1 MVLSLRRRQKGYS
14 TGGMYKMSETGNLGK
29 KKRSLI
35 SSIMLLCGAVA
46 AVAAIGI
53 GGNSIFS
60 IQSMSKSSYLTY
72 EEAVDEGYKA
82 EIKSQVQS
90 AVAVIQ
96 SEYDKFQAGEKT
108 EEEAQRDAKNCVRA
122 MRYRD
127 DQSGYFWID
136 GLDYVLVMHAVLT
149 EQEGDNRKDL
159 QDQNGVMITQSV
171 VNVCRSADKGGYNEF
186 YFTKSDGVT
195 VAPKI
200 AYSELFEPWG
210 WCVCTGN
217 YVDDMNAAKDIV
229 RQQLDSD
236 YISVVIRSNVVFI
249 LAILIALAGAFV
261 VGKRIVAPLKRIQ
274 EFAQKLSEG
283 NLTTSVNVRTRNE
296 IGQTADALH
305 VAQENM
311 RSLLQGITEVSNSVG
326 NALGNF
332 DVAFNNMK
340 ESISQVS
347 IAVESIA
354 QNVTKQASSTDEA
367 NGNAVT
373 MADQINH
380 TGAEVTSLNQ
390 NADEMN
396 RISEQSMATLK
407 QLIEISSKTR
417 QRISAMA
424 EQTASTNK
432 SVEQIHVAAN
442 LINEISDQTSLLALN
457 ASIEAARAG
466 EAGKG
471 FSVVADEIAKLAS
484 QSTNSV
490 EEIGKTVVELQSNA
504 EKSVIVMKEI
514 NEAVELQVN
523 SLTETQHIM
532 EKLNQELENCF
543 ASVNSID
550 AMTQEIDSQR
560 ANVTGTLS
568 VLNDLAQ
575 DNASVAEETSAMSA
589 ELARMVDDSSRI
601 VEDLEGKVETL
612 IKDVREFTL

>member
-1 MVLSLRRRQKGYS
+1 
-14 TGGMYKMSETGNLGK
+14 MSETGNLGK
-29 KKRSLI
+29 KKKSLI

-90 AVAVIQ
+90 AIAVIQ

-159 QDQNGVMITQSV
+159 QDQNGIMITQSV

-229 RQQLDSD
+229 RQELDRD

-283 NLTTSVNVRTRNE
+283 NLTTSVDVRTRNE

-311 RSLLQGITEVSNSVG
+311 RSLLQGITEVSNGVG
-326 NALGNF
+326 KALGNF
-332 DVAFNNMK
+332 DTSFNNMK

-347 IAVESIA
+347 TAVESIA

-367 NGNAVT
+367 NGNVVM

-532 EKLNQELENCF
+532 EKLNQELTNCF

-575 DNASVAEETSAMSA
+575 DNASVAEETSAMST
-589 ELARMVDDSSRI
+589 ELAGMVDDSSRL

-612 IKDVREFTL
+612 IKDVNEFTL

>member
-1 MVLSLRRRQKGYS
+1 MVLSLRRGQKGYS

-90 AVAVIQ
+90 AIAVIQ
-96 SEYDKFQAGEKT
+96 SEYDKFQAGEKN
-108 EEEAQRDAKNCVRA
+108 EEEAQEDAKNCVRA

-171 VNVCRSADKGGYNEF
+171 VNVCKSADKGGYNEF
-186 YFTKSDGVT
+186 NFTKSDGVT

-200 AYSELFEPWG
+200 AYSQLFEPWG

-249 LAILIALAGAFV
+249 LAILIALVGAFI
-261 VGKRIVAPLKRIQ
+261 VGKRLVAPLKRIQ
-274 EFAQKLSEG
+274 EFAQKISEG

-311 RSLLQGITEVSNSVG
+311 RSLLQGITEISNGVG

-332 DVAFNNMK
+332 DTAFNNMK

-347 IAVESIA
+347 TAVESIA

-367 NGNAVT
+367 NGNVVT

-532 EKLNQELENCF
+532 EKLNQELTNCF

-589 ELARMVDDSSRI
+589 ELARMVDDSSQI

-612 IKDVREFTL
+612 IKDVSEFTL

>member
-1 MVLSLRRRQKGYS
+1 
-14 TGGMYKMSETGNLGK
+14 MSETGNLGK

-90 AVAVIQ
+90 AIAVIQ

-108 EEEAQRDAKNCVRA
+108 EEEAQEDAKNCVRA

-171 VNVCRSADKGGYNEF
+171 VNVCKSADKGGYNEF
-186 YFTKSDGVT
+186 NFTKSDGVT

-200 AYSELFEPWG
+200 AYSQLFEPWG

-249 LAILIALAGAFV
+249 LAILIALVGAFI
-261 VGKRIVAPLKRIQ
+261 VGKRLVAPLKRIQ
-274 EFAQKLSEG
+274 EFAQKISEG

-305 VAQENM
+305 VA
-311 RSLLQGITEVSNSVG
+311 RRTC
-326 NALGNF
+326 APF
-332 DVAFNNMK
+332 C
-340 ESISQVS
+340 
-347 IAVESIA
+347 
-354 QNVTKQASSTDEA
+354 
-367 NGNAVT
+367 
-373 MADQINH
+373 
-380 TGAEVTSLNQ
+380 
-390 NADEMN
+390 
-396 RISEQSMATLK
+396 R
-407 QLIEISSKTR
+407 
-417 QRISAMA
+417 
-424 EQTASTNK
+424 
-432 SVEQIHVAAN
+432 
-442 LINEISDQTSLLALN
+442 
-457 ASIEAARAG
+457 
-466 EAGKG
+466 
-471 FSVVADEIAKLAS
+471 
-484 QSTNSV
+484 
-490 EEIGKTVVELQSNA
+490 ELQRFPMAWVTRS
-504 EKSVIVMKEI
+504 EI
-514 NEAVELQVN
+514 
-523 SLTETQHIM
+523 LTQ
-532 EKLNQELENCF
+532 L
-543 ASVNSID
+543 SI
-550 AMTQEIDSQR
+550 I
-560 ANVTGTLS
+560 
-568 VLNDLAQ
+568 
-575 DNASVAEETSAMSA
+575 
-589 ELARMVDDSSRI
+589 
-601 VEDLEGKVETL
+601 
-612 IKDVREFTL
+612 